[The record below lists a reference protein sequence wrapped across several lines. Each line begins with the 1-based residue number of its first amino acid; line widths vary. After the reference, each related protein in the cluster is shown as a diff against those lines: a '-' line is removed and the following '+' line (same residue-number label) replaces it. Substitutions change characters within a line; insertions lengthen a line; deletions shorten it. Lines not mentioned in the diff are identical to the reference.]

1 MQSLDVLKSIILN
14 LKLYEG
20 NFLMVRHRSSKNWRQ
35 INDSNVSKINNL
47 EQGLIFE
54 NYDTIAIKGKEILNL
69 SSKKISD
76 LATDESPLISIASI
90 VELNDTI
97 FHIPLMNLHLD
108 EQIELSVLVE
118 IINKFTKNKFW
129 IMKTDRYFHIYVN
142 DMLGSIEWLE
152 WNLRYLM
159 SSFLVSPRY
168 IAQSLQRNYNL
179 LRLNAT
185 DNYKV
190 IVPYCIYEKG
200 EL

>member
-1 MQSLDVLKSIILN
+1 MQSLDVLKKIISN
-14 LKLYEG
+14 LELYEG
-20 NFLMVRHRSSKNWRQ
+20 EFLMVRHRSSKNWRQ
-35 INDSNVSKINNL
+35 VNDSNLLKINNL

-54 NYDTIAIKGKEILNL
+54 DYDTIVIKGKEILDLNN
-69 SSKKISD
+69 KKIAD
-76 LATDESPLISIASI
+76 LTIHASPLISIASI
-90 VELNDTI
+90 VKLDDMI
-97 FHIPLMNLHLD
+97 FHIPFMNLHLD

-118 IINKFTKNKFW
+118 IINRFTNKKFW

-142 DMLGSIEWLE
+142 DLLNSVEWLE

-185 DNYKV
+185 DKYKV